1 MTDPS
6 PTEKH
11 AARYH
16 KDEAPAL
23 CDQCGGCLACRETR
37 RAGSCE
43 NGPDCRVA
51 SENDQPEPV
60 TVAPALTGRL
70 EGEALIAR
78 KRLAA
83 AGRNE
88 EPGTTFGSRWTD
100 AEREELQALYDE
112 HGRRE
117 AAALFVA
124 SYPHRTIEGTRYQI
138 DRNLSRPKQT

>member
-1 MTDPS
+1 MTNQS

-16 KDEAPAL
+16 KDEAPTL
-23 CDQCGGCLACRETR
+23 CEHCGGCYDCHETR

-43 NGPDCRVA
+43 DDPACADILVA
-51 SENDQPEPV
+51 TATPPPLS
-60 TVAPALTGRL
+60 GRL
-70 EGEALIAR
+70 EREALIAR

-100 AEREELQALYDE
+100 AEREELQGLYYE

-117 AAALFVA
+117 GARLFVEA
-124 SYPHRTIEGTRYQI
+124 HPHRTLEGARYQI
-138 DRNLSRPKQT
+138 DRNLSKRPS